1 MKDNKDTD
9 IIFQANY
16 VHSKRR
22 GARKS
27 HTSTLKGKKNDQEKG
42 NVTSASE
49 SIVHGRFEGNGI
61 LL

>member
-27 HTSTLKGKKNDQEKG
+27 HTSTLKGKKNDQE
-42 NVTSASE
+42 NVSLKNKTNKTTT
-49 SIVHGRFEGNGI
+49 IQF
-61 LL
+61 